1 VEELMSDTKQKGDIQ
16 LGYIKALDGSPLYAA
31 YHPAADVK
39 SETSRQFPVV
49 IAPPLFEERKSAYA
63 PLRRLAEKLAAA
75 GHATLRFD
83 YRGSGESGGDP
94 AKRRWSHLAEDLA
107 VVRKTLARLSGKR
120 DSVLL
125 GLRMGATL
133 ALQET
138 LRAGGEGVIALAPIV
153 KGAAQ
158 VRLWKMRSKI
168 RAEITSDTAV
178 PSPLEGE
185 GRREPTGSGTA
196 GSMGERGV
204 RGEVLDFDGYEVNP
218 AFFDDVAA
226 IDLTKDLAR
235 LSCSGL
241 VMQLSHRPDA
251 APETSELM
259 KILEGRAKLEC
270 VRLEPF
276 WDKLDDVDTAP
287 VERAVLT
294 AVSGF

>member
-1 VEELMSDTKQKGDIQ
+1 MTNDVQ

-31 YHPAADVK
+31 YHPAAAVT
-39 SETSRQFPVV
+39 STTSRLFPVV

-75 GHATLRFD
+75 GHAVLRFD

-94 AKRRWSHLAEDLA
+94 AKRRWSHLAEDLSVA
-107 VVRKTLARLSGKR
+107 RKTLARLSGKR

-125 GLRMGATL
+125 GLRLGATL

-138 LRAGGEGVIALAPIV
+138 LRAGGEGVIALAPII

-168 RAEITSDTAV
+168 RAELTD
-178 PSPLEGE
+178 G
-185 GRREPTGSGTA
+185 GTGSQ
-196 GSMGERGV
+196 GV
-204 RGEVLDFDGYEVNP
+204 RGTGGNGILDFDGYEVNP

-235 LSCSGL
+235 LSCPGL
-241 VMQLSHRPDA
+241 VMQLSHRADA
-251 APETSELM
+251 APETTELL
-259 KILEGRAKLEC
+259 KILESRAKLEC

-287 VERAVLT
+287 VEAAVVKM
-294 AVSGF
+294 VSGL